1 MSTDTFILEPTVLYR
16 LDPSRDLAG
25 AATARTEIGE
35 ALLVFRSEADA
46 EAFRRSTGRCPASEG
61 FGAVNLDHEQIA
73 DLLAAHNLSVVAM
86 PEPWTGGAARVDL
99 FTGENFLQFLE
110 ESVPAEA

>member
-1 MSTDTFILEPTVLYR
+1 MSDDVFILEPTVLYR
-16 LDPSRDLAG
+16 LDPGRDLAG

-46 EAFRRSTGRCPASEG
+46 EAFRRTTGRCPASEG
-61 FGAVNLDHEQIA
+61 FGAVNVDHEQIA

-86 PEPWTGGAARVDL
+86 PERWTGRGRVDL

-110 ESVPAEA
+110 ESVPTEA

>member
-1 MSTDTFILEPTVLYR
+1 MSTDEFILEPTVLYR

-61 FGAVNLDHEQIA
+61 FGAVNVDHEQIA
-73 DLLAAHNLSVVAM
+73 DLLAWHGLSVVAM
-86 PEPWTGGAARVDL
+86 PERWTGRGRVDL

-110 ESVPAEA
+110 ESVPTEA

>member
-1 MSTDTFILEPTVLYR
+1 MSDDVFTITPTVLYR

-61 FGAVNLDHEQIA
+61 FGAVNVDHEQIA
-73 DLLAAHNLSVVAM
+73 HILAWHGLSVVAM
-86 PEPWTGGAARVDL
+86 PEPWTGRGRVDL
-99 FTGENFLQFLE
+99 FSAENFLQFLE
-110 ESVPAEA
+110 ESVPTEA